1 MKNNIFTFKRVEMKY
16 MLDSE
21 KKAAFIEALGD
32 RLVPDDY
39 PESDIMNIYYDTMDY
54 HLARKSLERPIYKEK
69 LRLRT
74 YGVPNG
80 DTTAFLEIKKKF
92 KGIVYKRRISLPY
105 GEAISAMNEGT
116 PINKEGQITREIEAF
131 RTHYGSLSRK
141 TVVSYHRTS
150 YYLKDDPSFRIT
162 FDNDIR
168 YRNSSTDLSS
178 GIFGKKLLAD
188 DMSIMEIKVGGAMP
202 LSIAHTL
209 SSLDIKKGRFSKYG
223 SAYENENLSSCVGF
237 ATARALTP
245 AFI

>member
-1 MKNNIFTFKRVEMKY
+1 MKSDIFTFKRVEMKY
-16 MLDSE
+16 MLDSA

-39 PESDIMNIYYDTMDY
+39 PESDIMNIYYDTPDY

-74 YGVPNG
+74 YGVPNEN
-80 DTTAFLEIKKKF
+80 TPAFLEIKKKF
-92 KGIVYKRRISLPY
+92 KGIVYKRRISLSY
-105 GEAISAMNEGT
+105 GEATQSMNEGS
-116 PINKEGQITREIEAF
+116 PLKKDGQIVREIEAF
-131 RTHYGSLSRK
+131 RNHYGNLSKK

-162 FDNDIR
+162 FDSDIM
-168 YRNSSTDLSS
+168 YRNSYTDLSA
-178 GIFGKKLLAD
+178 GIFGKKLLSD

>member
-1 MKNNIFTFKRVEMKY
+1 MKKDIFTFKRVEMKY

-32 RLVPDDY
+32 SLVPDDY
-39 PESDIMNIYYDTMDY
+39 PESDIMNIYYDTQDY

-74 YGVPNG
+74 YGVP
-80 DTTAFLEIKKKF
+80 DSETTAFLEIKKKF

-105 GEAISAMNEGT
+105 EEVKNAMNNGT
-116 PINKEGQITREIEAF
+116 PLNKEGQITREIEAF
-131 RTHYGSLSRK
+131 RSHYGLLSRK

-168 YRNSSTDLSS
+168 YRTSSTDLSS
-178 GIFGKKLLAD
+178 GIFGKKLLSD

-202 LSIAHTL
+202 LSIAHIL
-209 SSLDIKKGRFSKYG
+209 SSLNIKKGRFSKYG
-223 SAYENENLSSCVGF
+223 SAYESGNLSTFPGYV
-237 ATARALTP
+237 TARALTP